1 MRRKGDRARA
11 DHYSRAAGRNAV
23 AAWLRYAA
31 SNSVVLSAIAAST

>member
-11 DHYSRAAGRNAV
+11 DHSRAAGRNAV